1 MIPSARPK
9 TSATIWIFLDK
20 EQTVIDLKP
29 YFDAA
34 QVADAEVMRIMDDMN
49 THFSDGTDEGK
60 QAALDLRP
68 ALDEAKVKAADA
80 NKLYLSMRDAAAT
93 SNSAAREFVPATD
106 HLNETGDPATEMM
119 RQEFDALNAA
129 AKVKFIRAGGAVIES
144 D

>member
-1 MIPSARPK
+1 
-9 TSATIWIFLDK
+9 
-20 EQTVIDLKP
+20 VIDLKP

-34 QVADAEVMRIMDDMN
+34 RAADDEVQRIMNDMN
-49 THFSDGTDEGK
+49 QHYTAGTEEGK

-68 ALDEAKVKAADA
+68 ALAEAKEKAADA

-106 HLNETGDPATEMM
+106 HLKETGDPAKEMT

-129 AKVKFIRAGGAVIES
+129 AKVKFIKAGGAVIES